1 MSRLIRSFFILLIL
15 VPSMM
20 AGFTLVG
27 AQDDATQIEI
37 IGVIDAMTSSSIT
50 INGLVIDIS
59 VAEINIPLAVGTQVK
74 VQGSLAAGGL
84 IVAREVNDPLGN
96 GTGDDGTPSPVDELE
111 IRGVLSAI
119 NGTLYTI
126 GGQVVDGSLAEIK
139 VGVVVGA
146 VVKAHASVSAD
157 GTWVAREIEAISP
170 DDDDF
175 SDVTQIEYVGTL
187 NAIGADSVLVDALT
201 FMTVNAQMSPALM
214 VGILV
219 KVEGTVVD
227 GVLVAREVRPAT
239 ADDNSDDNGND
250 DNGNDDNGNDN
261 SDDNGNDD
269 NGNDDNGNDNVAV
282 CPPVMPAGWTTYTV
296 RAGDSLS
303 RIAQITD
310 TDFDDLVAVNCI
322 TNPSTIFVGQVLFV
336 EEAPRNG
343 GGSDDNGNGNNN
355 SNDNGDD
362 DNGNDDGSNSNSNSN
377 DNGDDDDDDSGND
390 NGNNGNDDS
399 GSDDDDD

>member
-37 IGVIDAMTSSSIT
+37 VGVIDAMTSSSIT

-59 VAEINIPLAVGTQVK
+59 VAEINTPLAVGAQVK

-139 VGVVVGA
+139 AGVVVGA

-261 SDDNGNDD
+261 SDDNGND
-269 NGNDDNGNDNVAV
+269 NVAV
-282 CPPVMPAGWTTYTV
+282 CPPVMPNGWTTYTV

-336 EEAPRNG
+336 EEAPRSG

>member
-15 VPSMM
+15 VPSIMV
-20 AGFTLVG
+20 GFTLVG

-37 IGVIDAMTSSSIT
+37 VGVIDAMTSSSIT
-50 INGLVIDIS
+50 INDLVIDIS
-59 VAEINIPLAVGTQVK
+59 VAEI
-74 VQGSLAAGGL
+74 
-84 IVAREVNDPLGN
+84 
-96 GTGDDGTPSPVDELE
+96 
-111 IRGVLSAI
+111 
-119 NGTLYTI
+119 
-126 GGQVVDGSLAEIK
+126 GQVVDGSLAEIK
-139 VGVVVGA
+139 AGVVVGA
-146 VVKAHASVSAD
+146 IVKVHASVSAD
-157 GTWVAREIEAISP
+157 GTWVAREIEGISP
-170 DDDDF
+170 DDDEF

-201 FMTVNAQMSPALM
+201 FITVNAQMSPALM

-239 ADDNSDDNGND
+239 ADDNSNDNSDDNGND
-250 DNGNDDNGNDN
+250 DNGNGNSNDN

-282 CPPVMPAGWTTYTV
+282 CPPVMPNGWTTYTV
-296 RAGDSLS
+296 RAGDSVS

-336 EEAPRNG
+336 ENAARSG
-343 GGSDDNGNGNNN
+343 GGSDDNGNGNSN

-362 DNGNDDGSNSNSNSN
+362 DNGNDDGSNSNSN
-377 DNGDDDDDDSGND
+377 DNGDDDNDDNGND
-390 NGNNGNDDS
+390 NGDNGNDDS

>member
-1 MSRLIRSFFILLIL
+1 MSRFIRSFFILLML
-15 VPSMM
+15 VPALMT
-20 AGFTLVG
+20 GFTLVG
-27 AQDDATQIEI
+27 AQDDTTQIEI
-37 IGVIDAMTSSSIT
+37 IGVIDAMTSTSIT

-59 VAEINIPLAVGTQVK
+59 VAEINTPMAVGAEVK
-74 VQGSLAAGGL
+74 VQGSLAVGGL
-84 IVAREVNDPLGN
+84 IVAREVNNPLGT
-96 GTGDDGTPSPVDELE
+96 GTGADDDTSSPIDELE

-126 GGQVVDGSLAEIK
+126 GGQVVEGSLAEIK
-139 VGVVVGA
+139 AGVVVGA
-146 VVKAHASVSAD
+146 IVKAHASISAD
-157 GTWVAREIEAISP
+157 GTWVAREIEGISS

-175 SDVTQIEYVGTL
+175 SDVTQLEYVGTL

-201 FMTVNAQMSPALM
+201 FITVNAQMSPSLI
-214 VGILV
+214 VGIRV
-219 KVEGTVVD
+219 HVEGTVVD

-239 ADDNSDDNGND
+239 ADDNSNDNSD

-282 CPPVMPAGWTTYTV
+282 CPPVMPNGWTTYTV
-296 RAGDSLS
+296 RAGDSVS

-336 EEAPRNG
+336 ENAARSG
-343 GGSDDNGNGNNN
+343 GGSDDNGNSN

-377 DNGDDDDDDSGND
+377 DNGDDDNDD
-390 NGNNGNDDS
+390 NGNDDGDNGNDDS
-399 GSDDDDD
+399 GSDDND

>member
-15 VPSMM
+15 VPSILV
-20 AGFTLVG
+20 GFTLVG

-37 IGVIDAMTSSSIT
+37 VGIIDAMTSSSIT
-50 INGLVIDIS
+50 INDLVIDIS
-59 VAEINIPLAVGTQVK
+59 VAEINTPLAVGTQVK

-96 GTGDDGTPSPVDELE
+96 GTGDDGTPNPVDELE

-126 GGQVVDGSLAEIK
+126 GEQVVDGSLAEIK
-139 VGVVVGA
+139 AGVVVGA
-146 VVKAHASVSAD
+146 IVKAHASVSAD
-157 GTWVAREIEAISP
+157 GTWVAREIAAISP

-201 FMTVNAQMSPALM
+201 FITVNAQMSPALM

-227 GVLVAREVRPAT
+227 GVLVAHEVRPAT
-239 ADDNSDDNGND
+239 ADDNS
-250 DNGNDDNGNDN
+250 NDN

-269 NGNDDNGNDNVAV
+269 NGNGNSNDNSDDNDDNGNDDNGNHNVAV
-282 CPPVMPAGWTTYTV
+282 CPPVMPNGWTTYTV

-322 TNPSTIFVGQVLFV
+322 TNANSIIVGLVLFV

-343 GGSDDNGNGNNN
+343 GGGSDDNGNGNSNSNDNGNDNGSNSNNN

-362 DNGNDDGSNSNSNSN
+362 DHDDN
-377 DNGDDDDDDSGND
+377 GND

>member
-37 IGVIDAMTSSSIT
+37 VGVIDAMTSSSIT

-59 VAEINIPLAVGTQVK
+59 VAEINTPLAVGTQVK

-96 GTGDDGTPSPVDELE
+96 GTGDDDTPNPVDELE

-126 GGQVVDGSLAEIK
+126 GGQVVDGSLAEVK
-139 VGVVVGA
+139 AGVVVGA

-157 GTWVAREIEAISP
+157 GTWVAREIEGISP

-175 SDVTQIEYVGTL
+175 SDVTQLEYVGTL

-201 FMTVNAQMSPALM
+201 FITVNAQMSPALM
-214 VGILV
+214 VGIRV

-239 ADDNSDDNGND
+239 ADDNSNDNSDDNGND
-250 DNGNDDNGNDN
+250 DNGNGNS

-282 CPPVMPAGWTTYTV
+282 CPPVMPNGWTTYTV

-336 EEAPRNG
+336 ENAARSG
-343 GGSDDNGNGNNN
+343 GGSDDNGNSNSN

-362 DNGNDDGSNSNSNSN
+362 DNGNDDGSNSNSN
-377 DNGDDDDDDSGND
+377 DNGDDDNDDNGND
-390 NGNNGNDDS
+390 NGDNGNDDS